1 MNIELRDILTIEDKE
16 YVVSCKMVY
25 KGEKYIYLVN
35 MADNADVRFCL
46 EKEGRIFE
54 IFDQEIV
61 DALLIQI
68 ADNLNRN

>member
-16 YVVSCKMVY
+16 YVVASKMVY
-25 KGEKYIYLVN
+25 KGERYIYLVN
-35 MADNADVRFCL
+35 MADNSDVRFCL

-54 IFDQEIV
+54 IFDQEVV

-68 ADNLNRN
+68 SQNLQ

>member
-16 YVVSCKMVY
+16 YVVASKMLY

-46 EKEGRIFE
+46 EKDGRIFE
-54 IFDQEIV
+54 TFDPETV
-61 DALLIQI
+61 DALIVQISENIQ
-68 ADNLNRN
+68 

>member
-16 YVVSCKMVY
+16 YVVSSKMLY

-35 MADNADVRFCL
+35 LKDNTDVRFCL
-46 EKEGRIFE
+46 YKDGRIFE
-54 IFDQEIV
+54 TFDQETV

-68 ADNLNRN
+68 AENIQ

>member
-16 YVVSCKMVY
+16 YVVASKMVY
-25 KGEKYIYLVN
+25 KGERYIYLVN
-35 MADNADVRFCL
+35 MSDNSDVRFCL

-54 IFDQEIV
+54 IFDQEVV

-68 ADNLNRN
+68 SQNLQ